1 LINPADK
8 RVGPTIAYCG
18 QNQHPAGR
26 IDVLLPGCFFRRLVS
41 MNCLIER
48 NEVFPVLSFVE
59 RLSIGD

>member
-1 LINPADK
+1 LLTAVKTNTQPGESTFCCPA
-8 RVGPTIAYCG
+8 V
-18 QNQHPAGR
+18 
-26 IDVLLPGCFFRRLVS
+26 FFRRLVS